1 MKPILRNISN
11 NEAYEFLG
19 GNGYRNL
26 RTGKEGEVPEEKA
39 KNVFKFNIE
48 ATELINEYPLIETM
62 IKQLNLR
69 LYVGSVSV
77 QG

>member
-1 MKPILRNISN
+1 MKPILRNINN

-19 GNGYRNL
+19 GNKYRNL

-39 KNVFKFNIE
+39 KDVFKFNIE
-48 ATELINEYPLIETM
+48 ATEIINEYPEVENLIRT
-62 IKQLNLR
+62 LNLKFD
-69 LYVGSVSV
+69 VSGLQI